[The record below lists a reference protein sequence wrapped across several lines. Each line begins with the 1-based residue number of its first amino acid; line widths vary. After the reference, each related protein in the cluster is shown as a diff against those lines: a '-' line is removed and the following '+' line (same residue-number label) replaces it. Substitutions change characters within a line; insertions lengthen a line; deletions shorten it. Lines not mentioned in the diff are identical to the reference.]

1 MATTPK
7 FLSYEEWL
15 ELPEIGDAIEEV
27 VNGEIRIMPPNKW
40 NHAVIVKKL
49 ERQLERHLD
58 PETIYVMT
66 ALFGLVIRLE
76 PLTTRAPD
84 LAVFRVNSLVER
96 DGYIHSAPEL
106 VVEVLS
112 PGNTR
117 TERASKLKDYE
128 SIGVPEV
135 WIVSPEAE
143 TIEVLQL
150 IEGKLS
156 TTSISREGQLRPKHF
171 PEAAVDIPS
180 IWPR

>member
-7 FLSYEEWL
+7 LLTYEEWL
-15 ELPEIGDAIEEV
+15 EMSEVEGVEEV
-27 VNGEIRIMPPNKW
+27 VNGEIRRMPPNKLI
-40 NHAVIVKKL
+40 HADVVENL
-49 ERQLERHLD
+49 ADLLRASVDGQSTRVR
-58 PETIYVMT
+58 TSV
-66 ALFGLVIRLE
+66 FGLVIRRE
-76 PLTTRAPD
+76 PITARVPD
-84 LAVFRVNSLVER
+84 IAVFVKKNVIAQ

-106 VVEVLS
+106 IVEVLS

-117 TERASKLKDYE
+117 TERSEKLKDYE

-143 TIEVLQL
+143 TVEVLQL
-150 IEGKLS
+150 VDGKLK
-156 TTSISREGQLRPKHF
+156 TTSILREGRLRPKHF